1 MKYSI
6 LFCPDPKGHLRMYV
20 RYRAKRICFNVGYT
34 IDVAKWSR
42 DMQRCKRNSTHG
54 KESTPAAVINARIQ
68 QYEDAVSH
76 CALTFRGEPTLD
88 EFRSS
93 IEGAL
98 RANKKKGEETDNG
111 FFPLYERYIN
121 EEGAEC
127 GWSKGTVMKH
137 RRLMK
142 EWEMFKPD
150 MDLESI
156 DEDTLNAFREFQT
169 ALGHQNE
176 TTKKK
181 LSMSKWFFRWMVSKG
196 ILDNIKFTTY
206 RTKLKKATRPVVF
219 LTWEELMRV
228 YTHVFPAEKQYLS
241 RVRDVFC
248 FCCFSSLRY
257 SDAYALTKDAVYDD
271 ALHVITQKTNT
282 SLTIELNKY
291 TRAILSRYKDL
302 PGEKALPVISN
313 QKMNEYLKEVCYEC
327 GIDEVLT
334 DTYYIGT
341 KKVEEKH
348 EKWEMVGTH
357 CGRRTFICNA
367 LMMGIAPNVVM
378 KWTGHSDYKAMKPYI
393 DIADEAK
400 KNAMKL
406 FDK

>member
-6 LFCPDPKGHLRMYV
+6 LFMPDSNGRLRMVV
-20 RYRAKRICFNVGYT
+20 RYLGKRICFNVGYT
-34 IDVAKWSR
+34 VDLAKWSR
-42 DMQRCKRNSTHG
+42 DIQRCKRNSTHG
-54 KESTPAAVINARIQ
+54 KESVPAAVINGKIQ
-68 QYEDAVSH
+68 HYEDAVVQ
-76 CALTFRGEPTLD
+76 CAAAFRTAPTTEEFRGAIENTL
-88 EFRSS
+88 RS
-93 IEGAL
+93 E
-98 RANKKKGEETDNG
+98 RNTDNSKD
-111 FFPLYERYIN
+111 FFALYQRYIN
-121 EEGAEC
+121 EEQIES
-127 GWSKGTVMKH
+127 GWSRGTVLKH
-137 RRLMK
+137 QRLLK
-142 EWEMFKPD
+142 EWKMFKPK
-150 MDLESI
+150 MTLEQIS
-156 DEDTLNAFREFQT
+156 EDTLNAFREFQT
-169 ALGHQNE
+169 SLGHQNE

-196 ILDNIKFTTY
+196 ILNNINFMTY
-206 RTKLKKATRPVVF
+206 RPKLKKATRPVVF
-219 LTWEELMRV
+219 LTWDELMRV
-228 YTHVFPAEKQYLS
+228 YTHVFPEEKKYLA

-257 SDAYALTKDAVYDD
+257 SDAYALKKAAVYDD

-291 TRAILSRYKDL
+291 TRAILSRYEDL

-313 QKMNEYLKEVCYEC
+313 QKMNTYLKEVCFEC

-341 KKVEEKH
+341 KKVEETH